1 MRKWERNRFI
11 YQRSLYALFTV
22 RFGAKKTNVGPYR
35 EERNP
40 KNCERK
46 LMGEGIFRI
55 LSAVRKE
62 IRRRAPRDASRSSRH
77 RKAAEHFSTGLRLPH
92 LCAEHQANGTTIGE
106 RKTFGLLLA
115 LLRPLIFPFNRAL
128 ANV

>member
-1 MRKWERNRFI
+1 M
-11 YQRSLYALFTV
+11 V
-22 RFGAKKTNVGPYR
+22 RYEGDEENCDSNSAKELKGPYR

-62 IRRRAPRDASRSSRH
+62 IRRRAPRVGGPLLVTSDKGHTVH
-77 RKAAEHFSTGLRLPH
+77 RL
-92 LCAEHQANGTTIGE
+92 
-106 RKTFGLLLA
+106 
-115 LLRPLIFPFNRAL
+115 
-128 ANV
+128 